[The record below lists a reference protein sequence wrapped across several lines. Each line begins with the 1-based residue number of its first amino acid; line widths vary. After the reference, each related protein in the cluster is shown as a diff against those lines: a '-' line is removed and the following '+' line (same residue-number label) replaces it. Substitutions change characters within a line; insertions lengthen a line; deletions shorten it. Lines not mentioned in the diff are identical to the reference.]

1 MVRDNINLGNKT
13 FDFKNNDS
21 QNNIIES
28 FINQYYFDNHPPD
41 KIVIPD
47 YITNIGP
54 LKNVL
59 FKKYNTKTTLIYP
72 SRKPFKD
79 WFKICELNTNERLN
93 LMLSTKLRSDIF
105 SCLNKDLKCKTSI
118 RNPICFDISHMSG
131 SNMQGSAI
139 WYSVTGPGK
148 KMYRKYNLTNV
159 KKSDDYAAMRYVLTM
174 RL

>member
-1 MVRDNINLGNKT
+1 MQLKFLQGKNDYLIKNYTKKMTKLSSELNYEEASEIRDKISAIRSIISSKNIINSQKNIDIITISSSENYHCVDVFMVRDNINLGNKT

-47 YITNIGP
+47 YITNIDP

-72 SRKPFKD
+72 NRKPFKD
-79 WFKICELNTNERLN
+79 WFKICELNTNERL
-93 LMLSTKLRSDIF
+93 KLVYQ
-105 SCLNKDLKCKTSI
+105 LN
-118 RNPICFDISHMSG
+118 
-131 SNMQGSAI
+131 
-139 WYSVTGPGK
+139 
-148 KMYRKYNLTNV
+148 
-159 KKSDDYAAMRYVLTM
+159 
-174 RL
+174 